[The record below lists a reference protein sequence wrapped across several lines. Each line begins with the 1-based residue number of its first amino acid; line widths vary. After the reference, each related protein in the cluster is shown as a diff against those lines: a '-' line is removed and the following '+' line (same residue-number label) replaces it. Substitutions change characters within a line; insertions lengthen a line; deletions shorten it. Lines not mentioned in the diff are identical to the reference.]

1 MHAPT
6 ETNEYTNGGYGTQ
19 NGSAP
24 HTNGTHT
31 SADQSE
37 LTNPESGHD
46 FDVIVVGGGN
56 AALCTALSAHETGA
70 RVLVLESASKKTR
83 GGNSR
88 FAGTVFRA
96 CHTGIEQVRDLVC
109 EEGQADAAKCTMGPY
124 TTDAYQADLA
134 DVSHGRNDK
143 VQSAILVA
151 QGWQTMQ
158 WMKEHGVEWELPV
171 RKYHNMDGLKQSG
184 QLIDLDAGAPV
195 MVRGGGVALVGAL
208 WKAVEDLVPGG
219 RMTVWYDSPAHE
231 LISRG
236 DSIYGVRVRHRDQY
250 SSVYGKV
257 VLASGGFSANP
268 AMRRQYLGEGWDL
281 VLVRGS
287 KYNTGTML
295 NCAIAA
301 GARPV
306 GHWGAAH
313 ASPQDANGPLMGD
326 IDISPMMP
334 RYAYQYGITVNI
346 NGERFF
352 DEGED
357 NFGKTYAKTGKK
369 IGDQPSAKAFQLF
382 DQKTLH
388 LLPKRYETQ
397 TPVVADTLEK
407 LAEALHISPVGL
419 LRTVQDYNAAC
430 PEDISGFEPTKNDGL
445 KTRAA
450 ASLKYPKSN
459 WALKI
464 DKAPFVA
471 YAVACGITFTYG
483 GIATD
488 DTARVLNNE
497 GRHMPNLWAVGEI
510 SGGLF
515 YHNYPGGAG
524 LTKGAVFGRIAGR
537 EAALAAKGSRSAK

>member
-1 MHAPT
+1 MSFLNG
-6 ETNEYTNGGYGTQ
+6 TNEHANGGFSSA
-19 NGSAP
+19 NGNYSWSAHSTP
-24 HTNGTHT
+24 VQQG
-31 SADQSE
+31 
-37 LTNPESGHD
+37 SGHEW
-46 FDVIVVGGGN
+46 DVIVVGGGN
-56 AALCTALSAHETGA
+56 AALCTALSAHEYGA
-70 RVLVLESASKKTR
+70 RVLVLEAASKSTR

-96 CHTGIEQVRDLVC
+96 CHTGMDQVRELIC
-109 EEGQADAAKCTMGPY
+109 PEGQADAALCTMGQY
-124 TTDAYQADLA
+124 TTEAYQADLSDTA
-134 DVSHGRNDK
+134 DGRNDK
-143 VQSAILVA
+143 VQSSVLVSE
-151 QGWQTMQ
+151 GWPTMQ
-158 WMKEHGVEWELPV
+158 WMKAHGVQWELPV
-171 RKYHNMDGLKQSG
+171 RKYHNLDGLKKSG
-184 QLIDLDAGAPV
+184 QPIDLDAGAPV
-195 MVRGGGVALVGAL
+195 MVRGGGVGLVNAL
-208 WKAVEDLVPGG
+208 WTAVEDLVPGG
-219 RMTVWYDSPAHE
+219 RMTVWYDSPAHD
-231 LISRG
+231 LITMG
-236 DSIYGVRVRHRDQY
+236 DTIHGVRIRHRDHL

-287 KYNTGTML
+287 RYNTGTML
-295 NCAIAA
+295 NGAIAA

-326 IDISPMMP
+326 IDISPLMP

-346 NGERFF
+346 KGERFF

-369 IGDQPSAKAFQLF
+369 IGDQPSAKAFQIF
-382 DQKTLH
+382 DQKTIH

-397 TPVVADTLEK
+397 IPIKADTLEE
-407 LAEALHISPVGL
+407 LARALHISSSGL
-419 LRTVQDYNAAC
+419 LRTVETYNACC
-430 PEDISGFEPTKNDGL
+430 PDDISSFEPTKNDGL
-445 KTRAA
+445 STRP
-450 ASLKYPKSN
+450 SELLRYPKSN
-459 WALKI
+459 WALRI

-488 DTARVLNNE
+488 ETARVLNNE

-537 EAALAAKGSRSAK
+537 EAALAAKGSPLRK